1 MIGFGRS
8 YVDVGSCDVFFL
20 DKGTVRIRSGLYRA
34 RQGLDLGCGG
44 PGKKTNSRGQKYPS
58 EIRLG
63 GAPEQGSLGP
73 AVAER
78 CDVNISTL
86 VNDGRRL

>member
-20 DKGTVRIRSGLYRA
+20 DQGTARIRSGLYRA

-44 PGKKTNSRGQKYPS
+44 PEKKQIHRGKNTPPKLS
-58 EIRLG
+58 
-63 GAPEQGSLGP
+63 
-73 AVAER
+73 
-78 CDVNISTL
+78 
-86 VNDGRRL
+86 